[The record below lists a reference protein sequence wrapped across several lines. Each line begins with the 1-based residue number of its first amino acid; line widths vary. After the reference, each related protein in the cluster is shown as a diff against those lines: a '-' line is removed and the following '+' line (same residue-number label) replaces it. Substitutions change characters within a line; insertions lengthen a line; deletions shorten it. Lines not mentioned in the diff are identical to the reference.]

1 MLTQKF
7 LESSGNVV
15 AGEVF
20 LSSEVVFLLRR
31 EEAGG
36 PSQYMMMMP
45 SFSSSF
51 SKIQKNESKSESQNL
66 SSFFTSAEFKMKR
79 VVVDA

>member
-31 EEAGG
+31 EAGG
-36 PSQYMMMMP
+36 PSQYMMMMMP

-51 SKIQKNESKSESQNL
+51 SKIQKMKAKVKAQNL
-66 SSFFTSAEFKMKR
+66 SFLLQQSSK
-79 VVVDA
+79 

>member
-31 EEAGG
+31 EAGG

-51 SKIQKNESKSESQNL
+51 SKIQKMKAKVKAQNL
-66 SSFFTSAEFKMKR
+66 SFLLQQSSK
-79 VVVDA
+79 

>member
-31 EEAGG
+31 EAGG

-51 SKIQKNESKSESQNL
+51 SKIQKMKAKVKAQNL
-66 SSFFTSAEFKMKR
+66 SFLL
-79 VVVDA
+79 

>member
-31 EEAGG
+31 EAGG

-51 SKIQKNESKSESQNL
+51 SKIQKNESKSESPKPF
-66 SSFFTSAEFKMKR
+66 FFTSAEFKMKR